1 MTTIPVKGHTRRIPE
16 KARDPFASD
25 IDARRKDFA
34 RKWNVELVGAN
45 DDRLAASIADPG
57 PVRVTVESITQQL
70 KDIAKMIG
78 WK

>member
-1 MTTIPVKGHTRRIPE
+1 MKTVSVKAHVRRKAE
-16 KARDPFASD
+16 KAPDPFAPV
-25 IDARRKDFA
+25 IEARRKDFA

-45 DDRLAASIADPG
+45 DDRLAAPIADPG
-57 PVRVTVESITQQL
+57 PMRVTVESITQQL